1 MSAAA
6 QKRMNADEFL
16 AWAMEQ
22 PEGAHYE
29 LVAGQV
35 VAMAPERATHGRIK
49 ARLARFIGN
58 AIDAAGLPCETYIDS
73 MAVRVNADTIYE
85 PDVMVRCGTPLDENA
100 IEVTDP
106 LIIIEV
112 VSPSSARR
120 DTGSKLADY
129 LSIASVRHYL
139 IVTTGN
145 PAIIHH
151 RRDDTGAI
159 TTAILRDGAVQLDPP
174 GIALSGIFDGL

>member
-1 MSAAA
+1 MSAAP
-6 QKRMNADEFL
+6 QRMTADEFL

-22 PEGAHYE
+22 PQGTHYE

-35 VAMAPERATHGRIK
+35 VAMAPERATHGRVK

-58 AIDAAGLPCETYIDS
+58 AIDAAGLPCETYVDS

-85 PDVMVRCGTPLDENA
+85 PDVMVRCGAPLESNA

-106 LIIIEV
+106 VIIIEI
-112 VSPSSARR
+112 VSPSSTKR
-120 DTGSKLADY
+120 DTGSKLAGY
-129 LSIASVRHYL
+129 LSIPSVHHYL
-139 IVTTGN
+139 IVLTDN
-145 PAIIHH
+145 PTIIHH
-151 RRDDTGAI
+151 RRDDTGSIA
-159 TTAILRDGAVQLDPP
+159 TSILRDDAVWLDPP